1 MVLRALIA
9 ATPLLVAACF
19 VDNRP
24 VGASASAS
32 SSDASSDTASST
44 GAPTTGTPP
53 STTTLATTTSESSS
67 TGTSGDTGTTDPGT
81 STTADPITDPATTE
95 APPLTCAGHD
105 QLGGGVGMAACGEC
119 VTTHCCEPFDD
130 CAANDECVSAWSCII
145 AEPCE
150 SKWPSCPGALG
161 ALTELK
167 QISDCFMGPCAEVCL
182 ISCAPQTAACA
193 ASKACSGL
201 EACVAACARKC
212 APNDLECLHD
222 CTLSCTDAFPE
233 GVELLQAKT
242 ACQNPDC
249 G

>member
-19 VDNRP
+19 IDNRP

-32 SSDASSDTASST
+32 STDASSTDASST
-44 GAPTTGTPP
+44 GAPTTGTTA
-53 STTTLATTTSESSS
+53 STSPATTTSESS
-67 TGTSGDTGTTDPGT
+67 TGTSGDTG
-81 STTADPITDPATTE
+81 TTADPITDPATTE
-95 APPLTCAGHD
+95 PPPLTCSGYD

-130 CAANDECVSAWSCII
+130 CAANDGCVTAWSCII

-201 EACVAACARKC
+201 EACVAVCARKC

-222 CTLSCTDAFPE
+222 CTLSCTEAFPE